1 MNSYD
6 MSSFRVLLADTLCE
20 HPSSYVIKAIFDQF
34 KSIAELLDVTE
45 QELMQIKGIGPR
57 RAKQIISA
65 LKLANMLNVPPSEG
79 QVIRSPEDAAKL
91 VMPELRYLKREHF
104 VCLFLDTKN
113 KVIRKETISIGSLNA
128 SIVHPR
134 ELFRQAIK
142 NASASV
148 IAAHNHP
155 SGDASPSPEDVQIS
169 KRLMEA
175 GEILGVSFL
184 DHIIIG
190 GNSYVSLKEQGLL

>member
-1 MNSYD
+1 
-6 MSSFRVLLADTLCE
+6 
-20 HPSSYVIKAIFDQF
+20 
-34 KSIAELLDVTE
+34 
-45 QELMQIKGIGPR
+45 
-57 RAKQIISA
+57 
-65 LKLANMLNVPPSEG
+65 

-104 VCLFLDTKN
+104 ICLFLDTKN

-134 ELFRQAIK
+134 EVYREAIRY
-142 NASASV
+142 ASAA
-148 IAAHNHP
+148 ILAFHNHP
-155 SGDASPSPEDVQIS
+155 STDPSPSPEDVQIS

>member
-20 HPSSYVIKAIFDQF
+20 NPSSYVIEAIFDQF
-34 KSIAELLDVTE
+34 KSIAELLDVTQ

-65 LKLANMLNVPPSEG
+65 LKLANMLNVPSSEG

-91 VMPELRYLKREHF
+91 VMPELRYLKREYF
-104 VCLFLDTKN
+104 QSLFLDTKN

-142 NASASV
+142 YASASV

-155 SGDASPSPEDVQIS
+155 SGDPGPSPEDVQIS
-169 KRLMEA
+169 KRLKEA
-175 GEILGVSFL
+175 GEIIGIEFL